1 MNVRR
6 IAVAVALLF
15 AGLGVASSTGSP
27 SSPYRPVEFLN
38 PKHAKPQG
46 DIQVIDG
53 WGAIK
58 RNSKGAIFCLSFRNN
73 AELTATRVVFE
84 LPIVGASGA
93 TVAKVELDTHGT
105 FPTGTVI
112 PTWEN
117 LAQWRA
123 QAGDPKN
130 NENCKILSTPAS
142 VFPVMFAH
150 AFSYRVV
157 RIEYANGHVLTP

>member
-6 IAVAVALLF
+6 FAIALSVLF
-15 AGLGVASSTGSP
+15 CGLGVAQSSSS

-46 DIQVIDG
+46 DIQVFDG

-58 RNSKGAIFCLSFRNN
+58 RNAKGAIFCVSFRNN
-73 AELTATRVVFE
+73 ATLTATRVVFE
-84 LPIVGASGA
+84 LPVTGASGA
-93 TVAKVELDTHGT
+93 TVAKVELDRHGT
-105 FPTGTVI
+105 FPTGVVV

-123 QAGDPKN
+123 QAGDPSN

-142 VFPVMFAH
+142 VFPVQFAQ